1 MKLNHCLIM
10 NNVTRPITRPPGSR
24 YVRHEPTPGVTVS
37 VVMVV
42 KGYPEYVFKTLE
54 SISSLAGEMLIGDIG
69 IDDELLSKLKKIEKV
84 KIVTFTKKVPYVE
97 LIRQELHEQAKGE
110 YILVLDPD
118 EVVPSSLCAFLESTL
133 GKYDYVKIPRKNI
146 IFGKWIEHSRWW
158 PDYQVRFFKKGSV
171 VWSKAIHSQPKVSG
185 TELVVEPKEEY
196 AMVHYNYKN
205 LDEYLSKAPRYAKA
219 EAEEIRDD
227 VSFAHFSKKAL
238 SEFIG
243 RYFADDGYKDG
254 MHGFVLA
261 FLQMMY
267 YFLVYF
273 YVWEGRGYKIPEGEN
288 VLRGV
293 LQFFSDGLYEI
304 SFWSKKKGLEN
315 ISVLKTK
322 LHGLVRKLS

>member
-1 MKLNHCLIM
+1 M
-10 NNVTRPITRPPGSR
+10 NNI
-24 YVRHEPTPGVTVS
+24 S

-42 KGYPEYVFKTLE
+42 KGYSEYVFKTLE
-54 SISSLAGEMLIGDIG
+54 SVRSLASEILIGDIG
-69 IDDELLSKLKKIEKV
+69 IDEELLAKLKKIENI
-84 KIVTFTKKVPYVE
+84 KIVTVTKKVPYVE
-97 LIRQELHEQAKGE
+97 LIREELHAQAKGD

-118 EVVPSSLCAFLESTL
+118 EIVPPSLTTLLESSV
-133 GKYDYVKIPRKNI
+133 GKYDYVKVPRKNI

-171 VWSKAIHSQPKVSG
+171 VWPKVLHAQPKVDGS
-185 TELVVEPKEEY
+185 ELLIEPSEEN
-196 AMVHYNYKN
+196 AIVHHNYKD

-219 EAEEIRDD
+219 EAAGILKPPSEGRQVQDDNDHEIDI
-227 VSFAHFSKKAL
+227 SFTYFSKKAL

-273 YVWEGRGYKIPEGEN
+273 YVWELGGRKEVEQKSLLQN
-288 VLRGV
+288 T
-293 LQFFSDGLYEI
+293 LQFFSDALYEI
-304 SFWSKKKGLEN
+304 SFWGKKQGLSN
-315 ISVLKTK
+315 ISFVKSK
-322 LHGLVRKLS
+322 LHNLVRKLS